1 MNQRRPAIVLPRR
14 GAFVPAD
21 FNNSAVNRDVLA
33 QTLLL
38 FMVLSS
44 GSNLGERAA
53 DLARAGL
60 AHAAEIGQEGQALYM
75 ADARKVSN
83 WRVEA
88 AGDLEPRAM
97 AALAALV
104 EADRPLVTRCVKL
117 NNYWCIKSA
126 RWDGEVGADDE
137 GHVGFRSAESGAD
150 AAALLLRRY
159 YLEFGRKTA
168 LDIVRRWAPTE
179 CNAVSGPG
187 GLMALAVRG
196 IGATLR
202 ARYLASR
209 RGKGRVSFTSRVP
222 GGRVSAVIPRAGPT
236 FRVPDIATGLGEP
249 KSTSL
254 AASLPTRVAP
264 AKPSTRSSTRPTP
277 PRKLA
282 RADPPAMTGA
292 TPTPV
297 MACVPD
303 EQRIRNYAARI
314 VVDLG
319 LEPTDDLALFDP
331 DGTPRPNL
339 PRVML
344 AMSSVE
350 LGVLHASTHLIDGA
364 VERAARRAA
373 NAADRAP

>member
-1 MNQRRPAIVLPRR
+1 
-14 GAFVPAD
+14 
-21 FNNSAVNRDVLA
+21 VLA

-38 FMVLSS
+38 LMALSV
-44 GSNLGERAA
+44 GSNLGEGAA

-60 AHAAEIGQEGQALYM
+60 AHAAEIGQEGRALEARYI
-75 ADARKVSN
+75 AEARKVSN

-88 AGDLEPRAM
+88 AGDLEPRPI

-126 RWDGEVGADDE
+126 RWEGEVGTDDE

-168 LDIVRRWAPTE
+168 LDIVRRWAPAE
-179 CNAVSGPG
+179 CNTVSGPG
-187 GLMALAVRG
+187 GLVALAVRG

-222 GGRVSAVIPRAGPT
+222 GGRVSAVIPRVGPT
-236 FRVPDIATGLGEP
+236 FRVPDIAAGLGEP
-249 KSTSL
+249 KGTTLS
-254 AASLPTRVAP
+254 ASLPMRVAP
-264 AKPSTRSSTRPTP
+264 AKPPTRPAARPSP

-282 RADPPAMTGA
+282 AAEPPAVTGA
-292 TPTPV
+292 TPAPV
-297 MACVPD
+297 PACVPD

-314 VVDLG
+314 VADLG
-319 LEPTDDLALFDP
+319 LEPTDDLALFNP

-350 LGVLHASTHLIDGA
+350 LGVLHASTHLIEGA
-364 VERAARRAA
+364 VERAARRAGT
-373 NAADRAP
+373 P